1 MRHTNTRRSKSNR
14 SNGKRPYNNGHNR
27 NFESNSSSTKLRGS
41 ASQVFEKYVA
51 LARDASSS
59 GDRVSAENFFQH
71 AEHYFRIQ
79 NLMSPE
85 KKPRDLDKPLEETNP
100 SQKVSEESPIEGKSE
115 SQLIDGEAKKETE
128 GQNKKEATKD
138 SDEKEEPSKTR
149 HRKRRNSQNSKNIET
164 SDADTIG

>member
-1 MRHTNTRRSKSNR
+1 MRHTNSRRSKSNR
-14 SNGKRPYNNGHNR
+14 SNGKRPYNNGQNR
-27 NFESNSSSTKLRGS
+27 SFESNSASTKLRGT

-85 KKPRDLDKPLEETNP
+85 KKPKDADKSIEETN
-100 SQKVSEESPIEGKSE
+100 SSVKVSEESSVE
-115 SQLIDGEAKKETE
+115 SDADSKLIDSDSKKEIE
-128 GQNKKEATKD
+128 GQNKKEPDREFDK
-138 SDEKEEPSKTR
+138 KEESSKSR
-149 HRKRRNSQNSKNIET
+149 QKKSKNPQNSKNIEASET
-164 SDADTIG
+164 HSLS